1 LACPHSGPAPRRNE
15 REHLADHHGVLL
27 FTAERDVVGGLT
39 ESGVSPVSTPE
50 TNSSASVADVANS
63 IMKR

>member
-1 LACPHSGPAPRRNE
+1 
-15 REHLADHHGVLL
+15 VLL